1 MKKTIYYITAV
12 SVWDG
17 INKVVCRSHNRET
30 LVAKYESM
38 KARGLQVELTT
49 IKPKLPKKSLQV
61 GVLSYTD
68 AVECA

>member
-1 MKKTIYYITAV
+1 MNKTIYYITAV

-17 INKVVCRSHNRET
+17 ISKVVCRSHNRET
-30 LVAKYESM
+30 LVAKYEKM
-38 KARGLQVELTT
+38 KARGAIVELTT